1 MFLTRYLT
9 FLFYSGRLGKLSV
22 LLDEKLEFLANHM
35 MEKKNLEKEIE
46 NLEDSLLYV
55 VFQS

>member
-1 MFLTRYLT
+1 M
-9 FLFYSGRLGKLSV
+9 
-22 LLDEKLEFLANHM
+22 LDEKVEFLANQL

-55 VFQS
+55 MFQYWQY